1 VTTIRA
7 LVTPQPMREMR
18 VKGQYTHHKE
28 IKGAQGVKIVAQ
40 VREWSLGGLL
50 AVAAHGA
57 VGEHPWCFSP
67 KSYTKAGG
75 TWAR

>member
-1 VTTIRA
+1 
-7 LVTPQPMREMR
+7 MREMR

-50 AVAAHGA
+50 AVAAHCGRTPL
-57 VGEHPWCFSP
+57 VFL
-67 KSYTKAGG
+67 T
-75 TWAR
+75 